1 MMHDQRRFWQRTLIG
16 SLLVLVCGCPDNG
29 GGGSDAGEGGITLLD
44 QRVDRAPAPDQALD
58 APLEAAGDAPPPD
71 VGDLGVPVD
80 ALPTKATVLYT
91 VATDTDSFGLWTVS
105 TDGTAAPT
113 PVPGWSGF
121 IDFDP
126 LMLTGLDENPPV
138 RRGVARV
145 TAEAHADFQGVELP
159 ADLGHLFYFHR
170 KLLGTSGLLRVKPD
184 GSLEVLVEV
193 PGLYTDTLSGYL
205 ALSGDGKTGAMV
217 QSSSKLLL
225 FRTDGTTLPGGA
237 SYLDVTGSAGPS
249 AIKPQSVT
257 IAGDWVH
264 CVGPAASGSGDAL
277 YRAPADGSGTLAAVA
292 LPQSAGST
300 PISIGEEPLAS
311 ADGKLLILTAGASSV
326 TQDVYALDVASGTA
340 TNLTKDPGQLAAP
353 GARYGIPTGGLM
365 AISPGS
371 KLVGFVRYDNG
382 VPEVHVAHVDGSGAT
397 LVTSDT
403 WFQAAVSNVLNLVFA
418 DDDRL
423 LFMAGVTTNQLDVY
437 QWEEA
442 AAQATN
448 LTSAGSTPPFSG
460 FGVFAPRAVW
470 TSPNGK
476 RLYWVE
482 YDSTTQVGDLRGLEL
497 ATGTLLSMTQ
507 GATLSG
513 TASSFAACPTSSAL
527 YFVAR
532 PSPSQNNNELWA
544 LDQDVGTKATRLTSL
559 GTHPLAY
566 WYIFDLALSADC
578 SRLAFSAGGSFNL
591 RQIHAVSPPKT
602 GATRVTLVPK
612 HMDRSIVVTPDSA
625 TVVFSSGGSEGA
637 ATLKAAALVPSAAPV
652 TLDPKPGVVHIFAVY

>member
-1 MMHDQRRFWQRTLIG
+1 MMHDQRRVWQRTLLG
-16 SLLVLVCGCPDNG
+16 ALLVVLCGCPDS
-29 GGGSDAGEGGITLLD
+29 GSTAGDAGEGGITLLD
-44 QRVDRAPAPDQALD
+44 QRVDRAPAQDQTLD
-58 APLEAAGDAPPPD
+58 APRETASDAPSPD

-91 VATDTDSFGLWTVS
+91 VATDTDSFGLRTVS
-105 TDGTAAPT
+105 TDGTAPPT

-121 IDFDP
+121 IDLDP

-159 ADLGHLFYFHR
+159 GDLGHLFYFHR
-170 KLLGTSGLLRVKPD
+170 KLAGTSGLLRVKPD

-193 PGLYTDTLSGYL
+193 PGLYSDTLSGYL

-217 QSSSKLLL
+217 HSSSKLLL
-225 FRTDGTTLPGGA
+225 LRTDGSTLPGGA
-237 SYLDVTGSAGPS
+237 SYLDITGAAGPS

-257 IAGDWVH
+257 IAGGWVH
-264 CVGPAASGSGDAL
+264 CVGPAASGNGDAV
-277 YRAPADGSGTLAAVA
+277 YRAPADGSGTLAAA
-292 LPQSAGST
+292 PLPQSAGST
-300 PISIGEEPLAS
+300 PTFVGEELLAS

-326 TQDVYALDVASGTA
+326 ARDLYALDVAAGTA
-340 TNLTKDPGQLAAP
+340 TNLTKEPGQVAAP
-353 GARYGIPTGGLM
+353 GGQYGMPTGGLV
-365 AISPGS
+365 AVSPGN
-371 KLVGFVRYDNG
+371 KLVGFVRYENG
-382 VPEVHVAHVDGSGAT
+382 VPEVYVAHLDGSGAT

-403 WFQAAVSNVLNLVFA
+403 WFQASVANVLNLVFA

-437 QWEEA
+437 QWDEA

-448 LTSAGSTPPFSG
+448 VSGSVTPPFSG
-460 FGVFAPRAVW
+460 FGVFSPRAVW

-476 RLYWVE
+476 RLFWVE

-507 GATLSG
+507 GAALSG
-513 TASSFAACPTSSAL
+513 AASSFAACPTSSAL

-532 PSPSQNNNELWA
+532 PSPSQNNNEVWE
-544 LDQDVGTKATRLTSL
+544 LDQDVGTKANKLTGL

-566 WYIFDLALSADC
+566 WYVFDLALSADC

-591 RQIHAVSPPKT
+591 RQIHAVSPPKS
-602 GATRVTLVPK
+602 GATKVTLVPK
-612 HMDRSIVVTPDSA
+612 HMDRSIAVTPDNA

-652 TLDPKPGVVHIFAVY
+652 TLDPKAGVVHIFAVY